1 MFNFQNIC
9 LQQGPVARLASF
21 APKWSEGANEAT
33 MPSLILSRPFFSD
46 LVGTGSYFRDAIE

>member
-1 MFNFQNIC
+1 MPG
-9 LQQGPVARLASF
+9 LSVARVASF

-33 MPSLILSRPFFSD
+33 MLSLILSRPFFSA